1 MRIIAAD
8 DEKLVLEGM
17 VEAIKKAEPSAEVYA
32 FTNPEELVGFA
43 EDNMCDAAFLDID
56 MGCMS
61 GIEAAKLLKQ
71 VNPKINII
79 FATGYSEYMGIGMK
93 MHVSGYLL
101 KPVTYEDVR
110 DELDNLRHPIEV
122 SDAYENKPVVKCFGN
137 FDIFVDGRS
146 LNFERSKSKELLAYL
161 VDRRGSAV
169 TSGQLR
175 AVLWEDAEDEKS
187 TSNYLQQ
194 VKKDL
199 ISTLKKEGIAD
210 ILVTSWNKYAIDV
223 NAIKCD
229 YYDYLDN
236 KPEGVRAYNGEYM
249 SQYSW
254 GEFFK
259 A

>member
-1 MRIIAAD
+1 MNIIAAD
-8 DEKLVLEGM
+8 DEKMVLDGM
-17 VEAIKKAEPSAEVYA
+17 VEAIKKVEPSAEVYA
-32 FTNPEELVGFA
+32 FTDPDELLKFA
-43 EDNMCDAAFLDID
+43 QNTVCDVAFLDIE
-56 MGCMS
+56 MGHIS
-61 GIEAAKLLKQ
+61 GIEVAKQLKQ
-71 VNPKINII
+71 LNPRINII

-101 KPVTYEDVR
+101 KPVSCEDVR
-110 DELDNLRHPIEV
+110 DELDNLRNPIEKV
-122 SDAYENKPVVKCFGN
+122 KTDSGKPVVKCFGN
-137 FDIFVDGRS
+137 FDIFVKGKS
-146 LNFERSKSKELLAYL
+146 LNFERSKSRELLAYL

-169 TSGQLR
+169 TSGELR
-175 AVLWEDAEDEKS
+175 AVLWENAEDEKS

-199 ISTLKKEGIAD
+199 ITTLKKEGISN

-223 NAIKCD
+223 DAIECD
-229 YYDYLDN
+229 YYDYLNN

>member
-1 MRIIAAD
+1 MNIIAAD

-17 VEAIKKAEPSAEVYA
+17 VEAIKKAEPSADVYA
-32 FTNPEELVGFA
+32 FTEPDELLEFA
-43 EDNMCDAAFLDID
+43 KATMCEVAFLDIE
-56 MGCMS
+56 MGYMS
-61 GIEAAKLLKQ
+61 GIEVAKQLKQ
-71 VNPKINII
+71 INPKINII

-101 KPVTYEDVR
+101 KPVTCEDVR
-110 DELDNLRHPIEV
+110 DELDNLRNPVEILSEQG
-122 SDAYENKPVVKCFGN
+122 NKPVVRCFGN
-137 FDIFVDGRS
+137 FDIFVNGKS
-146 LNFERSKSKELLAYL
+146 LSFERSKSKELLAYL
-161 VDRRGSAV
+161 VDRRGSTV
-169 TSGQLR
+169 TAGQLR

-199 ISTLKKEGIAD
+199 TATLKREGITN
-210 ILVTSWNKYAIDV
+210 ILITSWNKYAIDV
-223 NAIKCD
+223 NAIECD

-236 KPEGVRAYNGEYM
+236 KPEGIRAYNGEYM

-254 GEFFK
+254 GEFFR

>member
-1 MRIIAAD
+1 MNIIAAD
-8 DEKLVLEGM
+8 DEKLVLDGM
-17 VEAIKKAEPSAEVYA
+17 VEAIKKVAPSAQVYA
-32 FTNPEELVGFA
+32 FTDPGEIIKFA
-43 EDNMCDAAFLDID
+43 EDTMCDVAFLDIE
-56 MGCMS
+56 MGYMS
-61 GIEAAKLLKQ
+61 GIEVAKKLKQ
-71 VNPKINII
+71 KNPKINII

-101 KPVTYEDVR
+101 KPVSCEDVR
-110 DELDNLRHPIEV
+110 DELENLRNPVEGTIAE
-122 SDAYENKPVVKCFGN
+122 SGKPVVKCFGN
-137 FDIFVDGRS
+137 FDIFVKGKS
-146 LNFERSKSKELLAYL
+146 LSFERSKSRELLAYL

-169 TSGQLR
+169 TSGELR
-175 AVLWEDAEDEKS
+175 AVLWEDSEDDKS
-187 TSNYLQQ
+187 TANYLQQ

-199 ISTLKKEGIAD
+199 VTTLKKEGISN

-223 NAIKCD
+223 NAIECD
-229 YYDYLDN
+229 YYDYLNN